1 MPSSSI
7 FAIIGFAFAVS
18 IGAVVSPGPVSAAI
32 VSEAPRRG
40 WRVGPLIA
48 TGHVALELILISL
61 IGLGLTAILASA
73 IVQKVIALAGGVL
86 LLYMGANYIWSGY
99 KGTIKLP
106 QAGARSDRSDQR
118 NLIGLGMITTISNP
132 FWYAWWATVVPGY
145 LSEVSGFGVSAIAA
159 FYIGHISADYFWD
172 TFLSVTISAGQ
183 RWLTGTRYRFLIL
196 ITGGFMVY
204 LGISITRSSSPTTV

>member
-32 VSEAPRRG
+32 VTEAPRRG

-48 TGHVALELILISL
+48 TGHIALELILITL
-61 IGLGLTAILASA
+61 IGLGLTAILANS
-73 IVQKVIALAGGVL
+73 IVQKIIAVAGGIL
-86 LLYMGANYIWSGY
+86 LLYMGISYIWSGY
-99 KGTIKLP
+99 TGTIGLP
-106 QAGARSDRSDQR
+106 KAGAQSKHSDQR
-118 NLIGLGMITTISNP
+118 SLIGLGMLTTISNP

-145 LSEVSGFGVSAIAA
+145 LSEVSGFGLSAIAA
-159 FYIGHISADYFWD
+159 FYLGHIGADYLWD

-183 RWLTGTRYRFLIL
+183 KWLTGARYRALIFV
-196 ITGGFMVY
+196 TGTFMVY
-204 LGISITRSSSPTTV
+204 LGIVFLLQGLEF

>member
-7 FAIIGFAFAVS
+7 IAIIGFAFAVS

-32 VSEAPRRG
+32 ISEAPRRG

-48 TGHVALELILISL
+48 TGHVALELILITL
-61 IGLGLTAILASA
+61 IGLGLTAILASP
-73 IVQKVIALAGGVL
+73 IIQKVIALAGGLL
-86 LLYMGANYIWSGY
+86 LLYMGFTYIWSGY
-99 KGTIKLP
+99 KGMIKLP
-106 QAGARSDRSDQR
+106 EAGIRSDRTHRR

-145 LSEVSGFGVSAIAA
+145 LSEVSGFGFHAIAA

-183 RWLTGTRYRFLIL
+183 RWLTGVRYRILIL
-196 ITGGFMVY
+196 ITGVFMMY
-204 LGISITRSSSPTTV
+204 LGIVFLRQGFGT